1 MKTPT
6 CVFLMVGVLRIMS
19 DAVNITIGA
28 LQQWIR
34 EVEKVKSEKD
44 DKRRIERKMN
54 EK

>member
-1 MKTPT
+1 
-6 CVFLMVGVLRIMS
+6 MS
-19 DAVNITIGA
+19 DTVNKFFLTIGA